1 MTGEVNDT
9 DCLLKRFNDAINDDI
24 KQTVEEAGKA
34 MLNTFLK
41 INEEY
46 KKSKKELFPI
56 VKKYI
61 YEYDGEVDEI
71 EDIEQI
77 KKGKLSITYWRTW
90 KNEDFLVS
98 VIVDKAKI
106 ELACQ
111 NKWDELAKQYNM
123 NKEKF

>member
-1 MTGEVNDT
+1 
-9 DCLLKRFNDAINDDI
+9 
-24 KQTVEEAGKA
+24 

-46 KKSKKELFPI
+46 KKSKKDLFPI

-61 YEYDGEVDEI
+61 FEYEGEVDKIEDIKEI
-71 EDIEQI
+71 ED
-77 KKGKLSITYWRTW
+77 GKLSITYWCTW
-90 KNEDFLVS
+90 KYENRLLY
-98 VIVDKAKI
+98 VIVDKSKI

-123 NKEKF
+123 NKENFNEN